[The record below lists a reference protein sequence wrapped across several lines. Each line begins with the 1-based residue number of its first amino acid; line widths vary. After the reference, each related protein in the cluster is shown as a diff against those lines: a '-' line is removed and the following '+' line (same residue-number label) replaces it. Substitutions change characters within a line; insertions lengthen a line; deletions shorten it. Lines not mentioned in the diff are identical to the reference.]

1 VPKINEEMREDL
13 GLPTLDVEL
22 EAFFDYW
29 LTADVKNRNFGIIT
43 WPEKKA
49 GHLKVTGYEHKAANA
64 SPISKEVQEIA
75 FRLIGA
81 GSTEE
86 EVYEAL
92 RPIVLST
99 FRKQK
104 SVEEVAAFGRMG
116 KAKYERVPPNAAK
129 AMLYYNH
136 NLSKEEPFL
145 VNDQAQ
151 WVYVS
156 GVPDDMPHTNV
167 VAFREAS
174 DIDDFTVDYGLLVEK
189 FIRNKLE
196 SIYDVLDWDIANL
209 CEMGPKRYFL

>member
-1 VPKINEEMREDL
+1 MSTSFN
-13 GLPTLDVEL
+13 DV
-22 EAFFDYW
+22 
-29 LTADVKNRNFGIIT
+29 V
-43 WPEKKA
+43 
-49 GHLKVTGYEHKAANA
+49 
-64 SPISKEVQEIA
+64 
-75 FRLIGA
+75 
-81 GSTEE
+81 
-86 EVYEAL
+86 
-92 RPIVLST
+92 
-99 FRKQK
+99 
-104 SVEEVAAFGRMG
+104 
-116 KAKYERVPPNAAK
+116 AKYERVPPNAAK